1 MYVLLSP
8 WRLPPGLSVEY
19 FIKVGSPQSAEISV
33 QIVYHER
40 KQWKKKQPTM
50 ITQGHNCRFNASLS
64 RWGEGVK

>member
-40 KQWKKKQPTM
+40 KQWKKQPTM